1 MFGSIYSILL
11 MYNLVLLYMR
21 EAGGARFMSVEVKN
35 LTKRYRIRKR
45 AANRKEAVRQLIAPQ
60 HKWITAVDNLS
71 FTILTGEIV
80 GFIGANG
87 AGKSTTLKMLTGIL
101 TPDQGDIMINGLDM
115 KKYHRQ
121 IVSKIGVVFGQR
133 SQLCWD
139 IPVMESFRLFKDM
152 YHVPKAVYKENIE
165 IFSDILNL
173 SDFVQKP
180 PRLLSLGQRMKA
192 DLAAALLHNPDV
204 LFLDEPTIG
213 IDVLAKMKIRDF
225 IHTINR
231 ERNTTIILTTHDMSD
246 IEDLCE
252 KMIIIDKGKL
262 LYSGTLNELK
272 RTYHASDTGTI
283 GEADNTDCSLESI
296 IRSVYEGEFL

>member
-1 MFGSIYSILL
+1 
-11 MYNLVLLYMR
+11 
-21 EAGGARFMSVEVKN
+21 MSVEVKN

-60 HKWITAVDNLS
+60 YKWITAVDNLS
-71 FTILTGEIV
+71 FTIPTGEIV

-152 YHVPKAVYKENIE
+152 YHVPEAVYKENIE
-165 IFSDILNL
+165 VFSDILNL

-192 DLAAALLHNPDV
+192 DLAVALLHNPDV

-213 IDVLAKMKIRDF
+213 IDVLAKTKIRDF

>member
-1 MFGSIYSILL
+1 
-11 MYNLVLLYMR
+11 
-21 EAGGARFMSVEVKN
+21 MSVEVKN

-60 HKWITAVDNLS
+60 YKWITAVDNLS
-71 FTILTGEIV
+71 FTIPTGEIV

-139 IPVMESFRLFKDM
+139 IPVSESFRLFKDM
-152 YHVPKAVYKENIE
+152 YHVPEAVYKENIE

-204 LFLDEPTIG
+204 LFFDEPTIG
-213 IDVLAKMKIRDF
+213 SDVLAKTKIRDL

>member
-1 MFGSIYSILL
+1 
-11 MYNLVLLYMR
+11 
-21 EAGGARFMSVEVKN
+21 MSVEVKN

-60 HKWITAVDNLS
+60 YKWITAVDNLS
-71 FTILTGEIV
+71 FTIPTGEIV

-101 TPDQGDIMINGLDM
+101 TPEQGNIMINGLDM
-115 KKYHRQ
+115 KKHHRQ

-139 IPVMESFRLFKDM
+139 IPVSESFRLFKDM
-152 YHVPKAVYKENIE
+152 YHVPEAVYKENIE
-165 IFSDILNL
+165 VFSDILNL

-213 IDVLAKMKIRDF
+213 IDVLAKTKIRDF

>member
-1 MFGSIYSILL
+1 
-11 MYNLVLLYMR
+11 
-21 EAGGARFMSVEVKN
+21 MSVEVKN

-60 HKWITAVDNLS
+60 YKWITAVDNLS
-71 FTILTGEIV
+71 FTIPTGEIV

-152 YHVPKAVYKENIE
+152 YHVPEAVYKENIE

-213 IDVLAKMKIRDF
+213 IDVLAKTKIRDF

>member
-1 MFGSIYSILL
+1 
-11 MYNLVLLYMR
+11 
-21 EAGGARFMSVEVKN
+21 MSVDVKN

-60 HKWITAVDNLS
+60 YKWITAVDNLS
-71 FTILTGEIV
+71 FTIPTGEIV

-152 YHVPKAVYKENIE
+152 YHVPEAVYKENIE
-165 IFSDILNL
+165 VFSDILNL

-213 IDVLAKMKIRDF
+213 IDVLAKTKIRDF

>member
-1 MFGSIYSILL
+1 
-11 MYNLVLLYMR
+11 
-21 EAGGARFMSVEVKN
+21 MSVEVKN

-152 YHVPKAVYKENIE
+152 YHVPEAVYKENIE

>member
-1 MFGSIYSILL
+1 
-11 MYNLVLLYMR
+11 
-21 EAGGARFMSVEVKN
+21 MSVEVKN

-60 HKWITAVDNLS
+60 YKWITAVDNLS
-71 FTILTGEIV
+71 FTIPTGEIV

-101 TPDQGDIMINGLDM
+101 TPDQGDIMINGLEM

-152 YHVPKAVYKENIE
+152 YHVPEAVYKENIE

-213 IDVLAKMKIRDF
+213 IDVLAKTKIRDF

-272 RTYHASDTGTI
+272 RTYYASDTGTI